1 MARDVVVLDACV
13 LYPAQLRDCLL
24 SLAAADLF
32 QPKWSDAIHEEWI
45 TNLLSNRSDL
55 RRKDLEMT
63 RDAMNKFIDSLVRGS
78 DHVVPTLTLPDPDD
92 RHILAVAIHSHANAI
107 VTFNL
112 KHFPAAELDPYSIVA
127 VEPDQFASYLLDLD
141 EDGALEALAKM
152 RARLKNPAMT
162 ATEFVDSLERAG
174 LPLAASRLRL
184 PLNLSR
190 L

>member
-1 MARDVVVLDACV
+1 MAGDVVVLDACV
-13 LYPAQLRDCLL
+13 LYPAQLRNCLL

-63 RDAMNKFIDSLVRGS
+63 RDAMNKFIDSVVRGS
-78 DHVVPTLTLPDPDD
+78 DHLIPTLTLPDPND
-92 RHILAVAIHSHANAI
+92 RHILAVAIHSRANAI

-112 KHFPAAELDPYSIVA
+112 KHFPAVELDPHGIVA
-127 VEPDQFASYLLDLD
+127 VEPDEFANYLLDLD
-141 EDGALEALAKM
+141 EDAVVEALTKM
-152 RARLKNPAMT
+152 RERLKNPSMSA
-162 ATEFVDSLERAG
+162 AGFVNSLERAG
-174 LPLAASRLRL
+174 LPIAASRLRS
-184 PLNLSR
+184 PLNISR